1 MEKIRNIK
9 VIQHFYNKPMDTIRA
24 IYDCEVCS
32 EQTVLV
38 RKDDDVYA
46 IQHLSDKPELLRVR
60 TDVRD
65 ELFSKLEKLL

>member
-1 MEKIRNIK
+1 MEKIRSIK
-9 VIQHFYNKPMDTIRA
+9 VIQHFYNKPMDTIRG

-65 ELFSKLEKLL
+65 ELFSKLETLL